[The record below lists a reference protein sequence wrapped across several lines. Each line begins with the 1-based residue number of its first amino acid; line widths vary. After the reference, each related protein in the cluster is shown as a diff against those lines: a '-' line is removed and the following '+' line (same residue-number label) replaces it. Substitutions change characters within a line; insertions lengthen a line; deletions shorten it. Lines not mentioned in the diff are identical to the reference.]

1 MADLQTSYLGL
12 QLSNPL
18 IAASC
23 GLTNSVES
31 IKKLADHGISAV
43 VLKSLFEE
51 QILFHANQKISENQ
65 LDYPEA
71 YDYIKNYTKISEIEH
86 YLKLISESKKAVSI
100 PVIASINCISANE
113 WMSFAKEIENA
124 GADAL
129 ELNIMHLGINE
140 KLGSKDIENKFF
152 EIIQKVREQTKLPLA
167 VKISNHYTSLGNMLI
182 KLDWNKFVQGIVL
195 FNRQYMP
202 DIDIDKKK
210 VTTGNIFSHPS
221 EYTESLR
228 WIAIL
233 SNKVKFDLA
242 ATTGIWSGKTVVKQ
256 ILAGAKAVQ
265 IASVLYQ
272 KGPEAIKTMLNEIE
286 QWMIGHNVQ
295 KIEHFRGQMSMHNIE
310 NPAAFERIQFM
321 RYFSH
326 IE

>member
-1 MADLQTSYLGL
+1 MADLHTSYLGL
-12 QLSNPL
+12 QLKNPL

-23 GLTNSVES
+23 GLTNSLDS
-31 IKKLADHGISAV
+31 IKKLAEYGIGAV

-51 QILFHANQKISENQ
+51 QILFHANQKITENQ

-71 YDYIKNYTKISEIEH
+71 YDYIKNYTKTFEINN
-86 YLKLISESKKAVSI
+86 YLTLIREAKKAVTI

-113 WMSFAKEIENA
+113 WVSFAKEIEQA

-129 ELNIMHLGINE
+129 ELNIMHLGSNE
-140 KLGSKDIENKFF
+140 KQKAENIENKLFD
-152 EIIQKVREQTKLPLA
+152 IIHKVREYTKLPIA
-167 VKISNHYTSLGNMLI
+167 VKLSNHYTSLSNILI
-182 KLDWNKFVQGIVL
+182 KIDWNKLVQGVVL

-210 VTTGNIFSHPS
+210 VTAGQIFSHPG
-221 EYTESLR
+221 EYSESLR
-228 WIAIL
+228 WIALL

-242 ATTGIWSGKTVVKQ
+242 ATTGIWDGKTVIKQ

-272 KGPEAIKTMLNEIE
+272 KGPEVIKTMLSELE
-286 QWMIGHNVQ
+286 QWMIANNVY
-295 KIEHFRGQMSMHNIE
+295 KIEDFRGQMSMHSIE
-310 NPAAFERIQFM
+310 NPASYERIQFM